1 MYKLHGRPVSMRTQ
15 KTSRRTEGQ
24 KQRWG
29 ASSKH
34 TDAKDENGQ
43 PMYLLTAHKL
53 QDSRNEDDY
62 VMVSKLYQHLVL
74 LDDHFDVHSNRNL

>member
-1 MYKLHGRPVSMRTQ
+1 
-15 KTSRRTEGQ
+15 
-24 KQRWG
+24 
-29 ASSKH
+29 
-34 TDAKDENGQ
+34 
-43 PMYLLTAHKL
+43 MYLLTAHKL